1 MGLFSRKRPPEESS
15 EAAHDR
21 FAAQV
26 LDAVLAT
33 GLVRSARYDPEAFSI
48 VYEKDGTGTIY
59 LHNTYRE
66 SAGADAAERADRIQ
80 RLITILS
87 SSSGEMSWAQARPNL
102 RPVLRGVS
110 FGQSVPG
117 ATTVDN
123 QPAEAKDRRLLARP
137 ALPYLNEFVVVDEP
151 TSMAY
156 VTQARL
162 ADWGVSPDEV
172 FAAARENL
180 AGRAAAISGTTGD
193 GGRAMLRFVDDGNG
207 YFTSMLVL
215 DGFLAGFA
223 DRVGGRPVA
232 FIADKDSLLV
242 TVDLPDALPKL
253 FELVEEQFRE
263 AVRSI
268 SPVAYTVDD
277 AGRVVP
283 YQGPAGSAVARSAHR
298 AEVLLASSEYAG
310 QKEALEARFEAEEN
324 DVFVGSV
331 LVAQRPDESVFSVAV
346 WGFDVDTLLPEAD
359 FVAFQADHEQLTV
372 PFAVAVAEASLV
384 PEPDYV
390 PTRYRVTRW
399 PPEPVMSRLRAQ
411 SISP

>member
-15 EAAHDR
+15 EAARDQ
-21 FAAQV
+21 FAAEV

-33 GLVRSARYDPEAFSI
+33 GLVRSARYDPGAFSI
-48 VYEKDGTGTIY
+48 VYEKSGTGTIY
-59 LHNTYRE
+59 LHNTYLE
-66 SAGADAAERADRIQ
+66 TSGVDADERAERIQ
-80 RLITILS
+80 RLITILGS
-87 SSSGEMSWAQARPNL
+87 SAGEMSWAQARPNL

-110 FGQSVPG
+110 FGQNVPG

-123 QPAEAKDRRLLARP
+123 QSADTRDRRLLARP

-162 ADWGVSPDEV
+162 TEWGVTPDEV

-180 AGRAAAISGTTGD
+180 TPGAAAITGPAAA
-193 GGRAMLRFVDDGNG
+193 GNKALLRFVDDGNG
-207 YFTSMLVL
+207 YFTSMLLL
-215 DGFLAGFA
+215 DGFLAGLA
-223 DRVGGRPVA
+223 DHVGGRPVA

-242 TVDLPDALPKL
+242 TADDPDGLPALFK
-253 FELVEEQFRE
+253 LVEEEFGQ

-268 SPVAYTVDD
+268 SPAAYTVDD

-283 YQGPAGSAVARSAHR
+283 YRGPAGSAVARAAHR
-298 AEVLLASSEYAG
+298 AEVLLASSEYAS
-310 QKEALEARFEAEEN
+310 QKEALEARFEAEGN
-324 DVFVGSV
+324 DIFVGSV

-346 WGFDVDTLLPEAD
+346 WGSDVDTLLPEAD
-359 FVAFQADHEQLTV
+359 FVALQGDQEQLTV
-372 PFAVAVAEASLV
+372 PIAVAVAEASLV

-390 PTRYRVTRW
+390 PIRYRVTAW
-399 PPEPVMSRLRAQ
+399 PPEAVLARLRAL
-411 SISP
+411 SVSP

>member
-1 MGLFSRKRPPEESS
+1 MGLFSRRRPAEESS
-15 EAAHDR
+15 ESAHDQ
-21 FAAQV
+21 FAAEV

-48 VYEKDGTGTIY
+48 VYEKDGTGTMY

-66 SAGADAAERADRIQ
+66 TAGIDAGERAERIQ

-87 SSSGEMSWAQARPNL
+87 ASAGEMSWDEARPNL

-117 ATTVDN
+117 TTTVDN
-123 QPAEAKDRRLLARP
+123 QSADAKDRRLLARP

-156 VTQARL
+156 VTQVRL
-162 ADWGVSPDEV
+162 TEWDVTPDEV

-180 AGRAAAISGTTGD
+180 SVGAAVITGPHA
-193 GGRAMLRFVDDGNG
+193 GGRKALLRFVDDGNG
-207 YFTSMLVL
+207 YFTSMLLV
-215 DGFLAGFA
+215 DGFLAGLA
-223 DRVGGRPVA
+223 DHVGGRPVA

-242 TVDLPDALPKL
+242 TADEPDALPAL
-253 FELVEEQFRE
+253 FKMVEEQFRE

-268 SPVAYTVDD
+268 SPAAYTVDD
-277 AGRVVP
+277 AGRLVP
-283 YQGPAGSAVARSAHR
+283 YQAPVGSVAAQAAHR

-310 QKEALEARFEAEEN
+310 QKEALEARFEAEDN
-324 DVFVGSV
+324 GIFVGSV

-359 FVAFQADHEQLTV
+359 FVAFQGDHEQLTV

-390 PTRYRVTRW
+390 PTRYHVTTW
-399 PPEPVMSRLRAQ
+399 PAEPVMSRLRLHAV
-411 SISP
+411 SP

>member
-1 MGLFSRKRPPEESS
+1 
-15 EAAHDR
+15 
-21 FAAQV
+21 
-26 LDAVLAT
+26 
-33 GLVRSARYDPEAFSI
+33 
-48 VYEKDGTGTIY
+48 
-59 LHNTYRE
+59 
-66 SAGADAAERADRIQ
+66 
-80 RLITILS
+80 
-87 SSSGEMSWAQARPNL
+87 
-102 RPVLRGVS
+102 
-110 FGQSVPG
+110 
-117 ATTVDN
+117 
-123 QPAEAKDRRLLARP
+123 
-137 ALPYLNEFVVVDEP
+137 
-151 TSMAY
+151 
-156 VTQARL
+156 
-162 ADWGVSPDEV
+162 V

-180 AGRAAAISGTTGD
+180 AGRAALISGTPGD
-193 GGRAMLRFVDDGNG
+193 GGRAVLRFVDDGNG

-268 SPVAYTVDD
+268 SPVGYTVDD

-390 PTRYRVTRW
+390 PTRYRVTSW

>member
-15 EAAHDR
+15 EAAHDQ

-66 SAGADAAERADRIQ
+66 TAGANADERADRIQ

-87 SSSGEMSWAQARPNL
+87 SSAGEMSWAQARPNL

-110 FGQSVPG
+110 FGQNVPG
-117 ATTVDN
+117 AATVDS
-123 QPAEAKDRRLLARP
+123 QPADTKDRRLLARP
-137 ALPYLNEFVVVDEP
+137 ALPYLNELVVVDEP

-156 VTQARL
+156 VTQVRL
-162 ADWGVSPDEV
+162 AEWGVTPDEV

-180 AGRAAAISGTTGD
+180 ASGAAQLTAGGAE
-193 GGRAMLRFVDDGNG
+193 GGRALVRFIDDGNG
-207 YFTSMLVL
+207 YFTSMLLVE
-215 DGFLAGFA
+215 GFLAGLA
-223 DRVGGRPVA
+223 ERVGGRPVA
-232 FIADKDSLLV
+232 FIPDKDSLLV
-242 TVDLPDALPKL
+242 TSDDPDRLPSL
-253 FELVEEQFRE
+253 FPLIEEEFRE

-268 SPVAYTVDD
+268 SPAAYTVDD

-283 YQGPAGSAVARSAHR
+283 YQAPAGSAVARSAHR

-324 DVFVGSV
+324 DIFVGSV

-359 FVAFQADHEQLTV
+359 FVAFQSDHEQLTV

-390 PTRYRVTRW
+390 PTRYRVTSW
-399 PPEPVMSRLRAQ
+399 PPEHVLSRLRAQ
-411 SISP
+411 SVSP

>member
-1 MGLFSRKRPPEESS
+1 MGLFSRRRSAEESS
-15 EAAHDR
+15 ESAHDQ
-21 FAAQV
+21 FAAEV

-33 GLVRSARYDPEAFSI
+33 GLVRSARYDAEAFSI

-66 SAGADAAERADRIQ
+66 TVGIDASERAERIQ

-87 SSSGEMSWAQARPNL
+87 SSAGAMSWAQARPNL

-117 ATTVDN
+117 PTTVDD
-123 QPAEAKDRRLLARP
+123 QPADAKDRRLLARP
-137 ALPYLNEFVVVDEP
+137 ALPYLNELVVVDEP

-156 VTQARL
+156 VTQVRL
-162 ADWGVSPDEV
+162 TEWGVGPDEV

-180 AGRAAAISGTTGD
+180 ATSAAALAGPATEGQ
-193 GGRAMLRFVDDGNG
+193 RAVLRFLDDGNG
-207 YFTSMLVL
+207 YLTSMLLV
-215 DGFLAGFA
+215 DGFLGSLAPH
-223 DRVGGRPVA
+223 VGGRPVA
-232 FIADKDSLLV
+232 FIAHKDSLLV
-242 TVDLPDALPKL
+242 TADEPDALPAL
-253 FELVEEQFRE
+253 FKLVEEEFRE

-268 SPVAYTVDD
+268 SPAAYTCDD

-283 YQGPAGSAVARSAHR
+283 YQAPAGSAAAQAAHR

-310 QKEALEARFEAEEN
+310 QKEALETRFEDN
-324 DVFVGSV
+324 GIFVGSV

-359 FVAFQADHEQLTV
+359 FVAFQGDHEQLTV

-384 PEPDYV
+384 PEPDYL
-390 PTRYRVTRW
+390 PTRYHVTAW
-399 PPEPVMSRLRAQ
+399 PPEPVMSRLRTHAVA
-411 SISP
+411 P